1 MKKKLRSFVILTAL
15 STATIHIINR
25 GIHYFATMH
34 NLLQRDD
41 TDDYE
46 WRFGRVHYRKC
57 GEGKPLLL
65 LHDLAPASSSV
76 EWSYTISL
84 LAKNHTV
91 YAIDLLGCGQSDKP
105 NLTYTNFLYVQMI
118 SDFIKNVVH
127 KQVDVIATGSSAPL
141 VAMVSTGNQELI
153 DKMVFVNPQDLYD
166 LAKIPSKRSKLLYH
180 LISMPLLGT
189 FLYNILFCKKQIVS
203 NAEKLFYDQTQIDE
217 WMINAYHEAAHI
229 DNMHSRYLFASI
241 KGNYTKVN
249 LVPFLPNITHSI
261 FVIRGINNPLL
272 ENNARQ
278 YQKYLPSIEVI
289 EIDETTY
296 LPQIEKPEEFCE
308 QVEIITKSAKE
319 RNLRI
324 KSIANYFSKLVFSFL
339 ILKSGNVSHE
349 TFTLIRRGRP
359 GRLPMSWR
367 NMPNGR
373 ARWGSSFR
381 ILSARVLTWIRL
393 FI

>member
-41 TDDYE
+41 TNDYE
-46 WRFGRVHYRKC
+46 WRFGRIHYRKC
-57 GEGKPLLL
+57 GDGKPLLL

-308 QVEIITKSAKE
+308 QVEILLDPK
-319 RNLRI
+319 
-324 KSIANYFSKLVFSFL
+324 
-339 ILKSGNVSHE
+339 
-349 TFTLIRRGRP
+349 
-359 GRLPMSWR
+359 
-367 NMPNGR
+367 
-373 ARWGSSFR
+373 
-381 ILSARVLTWIRL
+381 
-393 FI
+393 